1 MCILQKSVTFGD
13 ISTKLEQRNFK
24 KGENMQLNENQS
36 ALILGITEDGEV
48 EVDVASGD
56 QDGLTAGLCSALAR
70 RLMTDQDFQ
79 QELMDMLEFEGEA

>member
-1 MCILQKSVTFGD
+1 
-13 ISTKLEQRNFK
+13 
-24 KGENMQLNENQS
+24 MQLNDNQS